1 MINNY
6 YFKVDDLNRSRRIVR
21 EALEDLDARGRTD
34 PEVVRLLLRD
44 VDNLEPVSGYGL
56 FGVDRTTVTSMVST
70 AITYFVILIQFKT
83 SSSS

>member
-1 MINNY
+1 M
-6 YFKVDDLNRSRRIVR
+6 NRSRRIVR

>member
-1 MINNY
+1 M
-6 YFKVDDLNRSRRIVR
+6 NRSRRIVR
-21 EALEDLDARGRTD
+21 EALEDLDARGSTD

>member
-1 MINNY
+1 M
-6 YFKVDDLNRSRRIVR
+6 KVDDLNRSRKIVR
-21 EALEDLDARGRTD
+21 EALEDLDARGSTD
-34 PEVVRLLLRD
+34 PEVIRLLLRD
-44 VDNLEPVSGYGL
+44 VDNLEPVSGYGF